1 MTLTALKPRTII
13 KDTPKLERAYIQFEK
28 LLNELQ
34 KRDLPEAIIHTIN
47 THIEALNALP
57 DNEKT
62 LRTQLKKGLK
72 KIVTLLEKELQ
83 LVPKNYYQQKW
94 MAIGI
99 SVFGIPLG
107 VVFGTSLGNM
117 AFLGIGLPI
126 GMAMGIAV
134 GSEKDKKA
142 QAEGRQ
148 LDLELKY

>member
-1 MTLTALKPRTII
+1 MTFTALKPRTTI
-13 KDTPKLERAYIQFEK
+13 KDSPKLEQVYLQFEK
-28 LLNELQ
+28 LLSELQ
-34 KRDLPEAIIHTIN
+34 KRELPEAIINTIN
-47 THIEALNALP
+47 THIEAINTLP
-57 DNEKT
+57 DSDKT
-62 LRTQLKKGLK
+62 LRIQLKKRQT

-83 LVPKNYYQQKW
+83 LVPKNYYRQKW
-94 MAIGI
+94 LAIGI

-107 VVFGTSLGNM
+107 VVFGTSFGNM

-134 GSEKDKKA
+134 GTEKDKKA